1 MARLGP
7 NGKKAALR
15 RPSCCLLRCDH
26 AIDVADLVLR
36 KPAYPNPAKPS
47 RRNAAFRLKPRRCRM
62 LGGDRAHGPGPPR
75 LERTSACAF
84 AEHPADKLAHSLPGN
99 SKHPGKLAPRPAR
112 QIVSTWRPSLSTM
125 GNGEEDFSMKI
136 QGTRSASAALALSP
150 KSVGDP
156 SGRNRPPVC
165 GDDWSLENP
174 FAGFG
179 DRASPFFDVDNSGSP
194 SYRPPATNF
203 SATACAMLNSDKSEA
218 GSRVQAQT
226 RGGPRALPPLD
237 RYLDAMEQRRP

>member
-1 MARLGP
+1 M
-7 NGKKAALR
+7 
-15 RPSCCLLRCDH
+15 
-26 AIDVADLVLR
+26 
-36 KPAYPNPAKPS
+36 

-112 QIVSTWRPSLSTM
+112 QIVSNLRPSLSTM

-194 SYRPPATNF
+194 SNRPPATNF
-203 SATACAMLNSDKSEA
+203 SATACAMLNSEKSEA

-226 RGGPRALPPLD
+226 RGGPRGCRRWIGVSTPWSNGGLEAVCRCQQDFTSPITELTIGRLSQD
-237 RYLDAMEQRRP
+237 LRGDAIRTQSSLINGVGG

>member
-1 MARLGP
+1 
-7 NGKKAALR
+7 
-15 RPSCCLLRCDH
+15 
-26 AIDVADLVLR
+26 
-36 KPAYPNPAKPS
+36 
-47 RRNAAFRLKPRRCRM
+47 M

-112 QIVSTWRPSLSTM
+112 QIVSTLRPSLSTM
-125 GNGEEDFSMKI
+125 GNGEEDFSMKF

-174 FAGFG
+174 VAGFG
-179 DRASPFFDVDNSGSP
+179 GRASPFFDVDNSGSP
-194 SYRPPATNF
+194 SNRPPATNF
-203 SATACAMLNSDKSEA
+203 SATACAMLNSEKMRSRKPSSSSNPRWTEGAAAA
-218 GSRVQAQT
+218 GSLSGRHGATAALRPFVVASRT
-226 RGGPRALPPLD
+226 LPVLSPR
-237 RYLDAMEQRRP
+237 

>member
-1 MARLGP
+1 
-7 NGKKAALR
+7 
-15 RPSCCLLRCDH
+15 
-26 AIDVADLVLR
+26 
-36 KPAYPNPAKPS
+36 
-47 RRNAAFRLKPRRCRM
+47 
-62 LGGDRAHGPGPPR
+62 
-75 LERTSACAF
+75 
-84 AEHPADKLAHSLPGN
+84 
-99 SKHPGKLAPRPAR
+99 
-112 QIVSTWRPSLSTM
+112 
-125 GNGEEDFSMKI
+125 MKI

-150 KSVGDP
+150 KSVGTP
-156 SGRNRPPVC
+156 AGEIAPVC

-194 SYRPPATNF
+194 SNRPPATNF
-203 SATACAMLNSDKSEA
+203 SATACAMLNSEKSEA

>member
-1 MARLGP
+1 
-7 NGKKAALR
+7 
-15 RPSCCLLRCDH
+15 
-26 AIDVADLVLR
+26 
-36 KPAYPNPAKPS
+36 
-47 RRNAAFRLKPRRCRM
+47 
-62 LGGDRAHGPGPPR
+62 
-75 LERTSACAF
+75 
-84 AEHPADKLAHSLPGN
+84 
-99 SKHPGKLAPRPAR
+99 
-112 QIVSTWRPSLSTM
+112 M

-194 SYRPPATNF
+194 SNRPPATNF
-203 SATACAMLNSDKSEA
+203 SATACAMLNSEKSEA

>member
-1 MARLGP
+1 MS
-7 NGKKAALR
+7 LR
-15 RPSCCLLRCDH
+15 RGILGSRLRDWTDQRDCEPF
-26 AIDVADLVLR
+26 VF
-36 KPAYPNPAKPS
+36 
-47 RRNAAFRLKPRRCRM
+47 NAAFRLKPRRCRM

-84 AEHPADKLAHSLPGN
+84 AEQSANKLAHCLPGN

-112 QIVSTWRPSLSTM
+112 QIVSTLRPSLSTM

-165 GDDWSLENP
+165 GDDWSLDNP

-179 DRASPFFDVDNSGSP
+179 DRASPFFDVHNSGSP
-194 SYRPPATNF
+194 SNRPPATNF
-203 SATACAMLNSDKSEA
+203 SATACAMLNSEKSEA

-237 RYLDAMEQRRP
+237 RYHRADDWAVVPRFSWRPDTIAIVLDQSCAR

>member
-1 MARLGP
+1 M
-7 NGKKAALR
+7 
-15 RPSCCLLRCDH
+15 
-26 AIDVADLVLR
+26 
-36 KPAYPNPAKPS
+36 

-112 QIVSTWRPSLSTM
+112 QIVSTLRPSLSTM

-136 QGTRSASAALALSP
+136 QGTRSASAVLALSP

-156 SGRNRPPVC
+156 SGEIA
-165 GDDWSLENP
+165 LP
-174 FAGFG
+174 FAAMIGPWRIHS
-179 DRASPFFDVDNSGSP
+179 RASATVRRRSSTSIIPAVLVTDRRPRISP
-194 SYRPPATNF
+194 RPPAP
-203 SATACAMLNSDKSEA
+203 C
-218 GSRVQAQT
+218 
-226 RGGPRALPPLD
+226 
-237 RYLDAMEQRRP
+237 